1 MINYIVYKTTN
12 MVNGKIYIGV
22 HKTDNVNKFDG
33 YYGCGMYNENSQPDI
48 TTGFPAA
55 LRKYGKENFVRETLF
70 IYPYTEQGELD
81 AFNKEA
87 ELVNKEFVKRK
98 DTYNLRLGGKFASN
112 EFAKKPIAQYS
123 IEGKFIK
130 KWDSITKAEEA
141 LGLTA
146 IGAAINGISKYCG
159 DYQWREYTDEND
171 IEAITTKEKSVYQFD
186 LQGNLIKSWRSA
198 SEASLTFPN
207 SHAARA
213 AIHNVCIKITRQA
226 YGYYWSFKPKFEY
239 IPYAH
244 AVAKY
249 DDEGNFLESYT
260 TVKEAAAAHGVS
272 VTNIR
277 AAISGR
283 QKRCRGFR
291 WRYFY
296 GNKDNIKALK

>member
-1 MINYIVYKTTN
+1 

-48 TTGFPAA
+48 TTGFPAD

-87 ELVNKEFVKRK
+87 ELVNEEFIKRK

-123 IEGKFIK
+123 IKGKFIK

-159 DYQWREYTDEND
+159 GYQWREYTDEND

-198 SEASLTFPN
+198 SEASLTFSN

-213 AIHNVCIKITRQA
+213 AIHNVCNKITRQA

-239 IPYAH
+239 ISYAH

-260 TVKEAAAAHGVS
+260 TVKEAAAAHSVS

>member
-1 MINYIVYKTTN
+1 

-55 LRKYGKENFVRETLF
+55 FRKYGKENFVRETLF

-87 ELVNKEFVKRK
+87 ELVNEEFVKRK

-123 IEGKFIK
+123 IKGKFIK

-213 AIHNVCIKITRQA
+213 AIHNVCNKITRQA